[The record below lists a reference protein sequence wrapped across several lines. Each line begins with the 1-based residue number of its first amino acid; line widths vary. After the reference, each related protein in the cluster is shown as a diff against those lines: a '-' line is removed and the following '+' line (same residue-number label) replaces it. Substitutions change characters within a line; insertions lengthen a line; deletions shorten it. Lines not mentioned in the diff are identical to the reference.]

1 MIKLVVDS
9 ASDIEINEAEKL
21 GITLMPMQVRFG
33 TEEYLDGENLSHKAF
48 FEKLIESDD
57 FPQTSQINE
66 YRWSEQFEKLTAD
79 GSTVLAITISAKL
92 SGTYACAVKAA
103 KKFTDKVFVVDSIEA
118 SIGERILVQYAL
130 SLIKEDKYSAQ
141 EITELLNANKRK
153 IQVIAVLDTLKFLR
167 KGGRISSV
175 AAIAGELLSIKPV
188 IAIEKG
194 EIKLLGKAIGSKKS
208 NNLLNRL
215 VESCGGIDFQMP
227 FAVAYSGLSDEYLKK
242 YLQDS
247 EKLWQGKADYI
258 PSYMIGSTI
267 GTHVGPNAIAV
278 AFFSK

>member
-9 ASDIEINEAEKL
+9 ASDIELNEAEQL
-21 GITLMPMQVRFG
+21 GVALVPMQVRFG
-33 TEEYLDGENLSHKAF
+33 TDEYLDGVNLSHKEF
-48 FEKLIESDD
+48 FERLIESND

-66 YRWSEQFEKLTAD
+66 YRWAEQFEKLTAD

-103 KKFTDKVFVVDSIEA
+103 KKFADKVLVVDSIEA

-141 EITELLNANKRK
+141 EISDLLNTGKHK

-188 IAIEKG
+188 IAIAKG

-208 NNLLNRL
+208 NNLLNQL
-215 VESCGGIDFQMP
+215 VESCGGINFDMP

-247 EKLWQGKADYI
+247 GKLWHGKTDYI

-278 AFFSK
+278 AFFAK